1 MMPHTPG
8 NVLAGRTLTK
18 DLMQLPQSVNAR
30 LSRIASVA
38 QGARSDG
45 WQKLLPWA
53 VSALLVVVL
62 AWQLVQLAWALLGA
76 RNAQAPVGAMPAAPA
91 TAAPPAVDVGAIVAA
106 HLFGEANAPAG
117 ETDPNAVAATQ
128 MPLVLV
134 GTIAHSDP
142 EQGYAIIGESAQTA
156 KVYGIGKTIMGG
168 TKLHSV
174 YPDRAIIDRGG
185 KLEALLLPKKFTGGG
200 MNAAAG
206 PGYTNRPDPM
216 LGERLRQ
223 LAANNPGAITEILRP
238 QPVFANGQQRGYRV
252 YPGRNRMQFNKL
264 GLLPGDMVTAIN
276 GTPLD
281 DPARGMEILSTMN
294 SAANVTVTV
303 ERNGETVQV
312 NINNAQ
318 IAAGAEVMDAFPD
331 AVPVE
336 ELPAMNDGDE
346 E

>member
-1 MMPHTPG
+1 
-8 NVLAGRTLTK
+8 
-18 DLMQLPQSVNAR
+18 MQLPQSVNAR
-30 LSRIASVA
+30 LSRIAAVA
-38 QGARSDG
+38 QGGRSEG
-45 WQKLLPWA
+45 WQRLLPWA

-76 RNAQAPVGAMPAAPA
+76 NTATPPSAATP
-91 TAAPPAVDVGAIVAA
+91 TGPAPPAQPTVDVGSIVAA
-106 HLFGEANAPAG
+106 HLFGEANAPTG
-117 ETDPNAVAATQ
+117 PTDPNAVAATQ

-134 GTIAHSDP
+134 GTIARSDP
-142 EQGYAIIGESAQTA
+142 EQGYAIIGDSAQSA
-156 KVYGIGKTIMGG
+156 KVYGVGKTISGG

-174 YPDRAIIDRGG
+174 YPDRAILDRGG
-185 KLEALLLPKKFTGGG
+185 KLEALLLPKKFSGSG
-200 MNAAAG
+200 MGSSAG
-206 PGYTNRPDPM
+206 PGFSGQPDPM

-223 LAANNPGAITEILRP
+223 LAVNNPAAITEILRP

-252 YPGRNRMQFNKL
+252 YPGRNRQQFNKL

-294 SAANVTVTV
+294 SAANVTVSV

-336 ELPAMNDGDE
+336 ELPSANDGDPE
-346 E
+346 